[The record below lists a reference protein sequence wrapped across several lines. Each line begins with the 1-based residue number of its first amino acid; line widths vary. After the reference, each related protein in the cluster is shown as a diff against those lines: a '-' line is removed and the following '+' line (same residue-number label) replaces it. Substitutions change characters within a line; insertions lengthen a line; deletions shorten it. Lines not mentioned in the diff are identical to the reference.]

1 MLPRL
6 ALVTLL
12 AVGGFSQSVSNVRK
26 SFETPPDDARI
37 MMRWWWFGSAV
48 SKPELERELRTM
60 KEGGIGGVEVQPVY
74 PLVLDDPEAG
84 VRNLPYLSDE
94 FIDALRFA
102 SQKARELGLRMD
114 ITLGSGWP
122 YGGPHVPIT
131 EAAGRLRCDRVNV
144 PADST
149 SIALPS
155 LENGEKLIAA
165 FLARGDGR
173 TFAPDGLQRLD
184 QIDDGR
190 VQLPRKRAGQHTV
203 LFFISSRT
211 GQQVKRPAVNA
222 EGYVLDHYDRGA
234 IEHHLKIA
242 GDRLMQ
248 AFGENPPYA
257 VFSDSLEVYGSDWTP
272 DLLEQ
277 FQKRRGYDLIP
288 LLPALVGDIGKETE
302 DVRCDWGKTLT
313 ELAEERYLT
322 PIREWAQR
330 HGTRFRSQSY
340 GIPPVIL
347 SSNALVDLPEGE
359 GSQWRGFSATRWA
372 SSASHLYGRP
382 VTSSETWTWLHSPV
396 FRATPLDM
404 KAEADL
410 HFLQGINQ
418 LVGHGWPY
426 SPPSAGEPGWRFY
439 AAAVFNNH
447 NPWWI
452 AMPDIAKYLQ
462 RISYVL
468 RQGKPANDVALYLPT
483 EDAWAQFTVGKDS
496 VNQAMAALLGPDL
509 IPKILDAGFN
519 FDFIDDRA
527 IEKIGIP
534 YPVLVLPAFKRMP
547 KATIQKLEEFRKRG
561 GIVVDA
567 AHIGDLARRYTPDF
581 ATGDPA
587 IGFIHRKLEDREVYF
602 VVNTG
607 NQPVNTT
614 AHVRLQNRDGNWQ
627 CYWLDP
633 LTGTSTAAPGGD
645 QVNLNFAPYES
656 RVLVIFRLDG
666 FFDSNTPKR
675 PEETFDISSD
685 WKVEFPALK
694 RTVDMHQLRS
704 WTDDDA
710 MKLFSGQAVYEK
722 IVSIPG
728 SMTET
733 HRKVLLN
740 FGEGT
745 PVPPAG
751 RPGPGMRAWLESP
764 VHEAAVVYVNN
775 QRAGAVW
782 APPYEI
788 DVTNFVKF
796 GSNTIRIEVG
806 NLAINELAGQSL
818 PDYKL
823 LNLRYG
829 ARFQAQDMENL
840 RPLPSGLLGPIRLI
854 AR

>member
-1 MLPRL
+1 MLPRIV

-12 AVGGFSQSVSNVRK
+12 AVGGCAQTLASLRK
-26 SFETPPDDARI
+26 AFEAPPDDARI

-122 YGGPHVPIT
+122 YGGPHVPIS
-131 EAAGRLRCDRVNV
+131 EAAGRLRVDRVPV

-173 TFAPDGLQRLD
+173 TFAADGLQRVD
-184 QIDDGR
+184 AIDGAR
-190 VQLPRKRAGQHTV
+190 LQLPRKRTGQHTL

-222 EGYVLDHYDRGA
+222 EGYVLDHYDRAA
-234 IEHHLKIA
+234 IEHHLKVV
-242 GDRLMQ
+242 GERLMQ
-248 AFGENPPYA
+248 AFGPNPPYA

-272 DLLEQ
+272 DLLDQ
-277 FQKRRGYDLIP
+277 FKKRRGYDLTP

-322 PIREWAQR
+322 PIHEWAQR

-439 AAAVFNNH
+439 AAAVFNSH

-452 AMPDIAKYLQ
+452 AMPDIAKYMQ
-462 RISYVL
+462 RISFVL

-483 EDAWAQFTVGKDS
+483 EDAWAQFTIGKDS
-496 VNQAMAALLGPDL
+496 VNQAMGALLGPDL

-527 IEKIGIP
+527 IEKVGVP
-534 YPVLVLPAFKRMP
+534 YPVLVLPAVKRMP
-547 KATIQKLEEFRKRG
+547 KATVEKLEEFRKRG

-567 AHIGDLARRYTPDF
+567 AHIGDLAKLYTPDF
-581 ATGDPA
+581 ATGNPA
-587 IGFIHRKLEDREVYF
+587 IGFIHRKLEDGEVYF

-614 AHVRLQNRDGNWQ
+614 AHVRVPSREGNWA

-633 LTGTSTAAPGGD
+633 LSGGTAAADGN
-645 QVNLNFAPYES
+645 VSLNFAPYES
-656 RVLVIFRLDG
+656 RVLVFFRQDGFLDG
-666 FFDSNTPKR
+666 IFTKP
-675 PEETFDISSD
+675 PEKTIDISSD
-685 WKVEFPALK
+685 WKVEFPSLRKSFDMKQLQSWSDPYFSGRADYTK
-694 RTVDMHQLRS
+694 TVDTH
-704 WTDDDA
+704 D
-710 MKLFSGQAVYEK
+710 F
-722 IVSIPG
+722 G
-728 SMTET
+728 S
-733 HRKVLLN
+733 RRVFLN

-745 PVPPAG
+745 PVTPTI

-764 VHEAAVVYVNN
+764 VHEAAVVYINE

-788 DVTNFVKF
+788 EVTNLLRP
-796 GSNTIRIEVG
+796 GLNTIRFEVG
-806 NLAINELAGQSL
+806 NLAINEMAGQSL

-829 ARFQAQDMENL
+829 VRFQAQDMENL
-840 RPLPSGLLGPIRLI
+840 KPLPSGLLGPIRLI

>member
-1 MLPRL
+1 
-6 ALVTLL
+6 
-12 AVGGFSQSVSNVRK
+12 
-26 SFETPPDDARI
+26 
-37 MMRWWWFGSAV
+37 
-48 SKPELERELRTM
+48 
-60 KEGGIGGVEVQPVY
+60 
-74 PLVLDDPEAG
+74 
-84 VRNLPYLSDE
+84 
-94 FIDALRFA
+94 
-102 SQKARELGLRMD
+102 
-114 ITLGSGWP
+114 
-122 YGGPHVPIT
+122 
-131 EAAGRLRCDRVNV
+131 
-144 PADST
+144 
-149 SIALPS
+149 
-155 LENGEKLIAA
+155 
-165 FLARGDGR
+165 
-173 TFAPDGLQRLD
+173 
-184 QIDDGR
+184 
-190 VQLPRKRAGQHTV
+190 V

-222 EGYVLDHYDRGA
+222 EGYVLDHYDRAA
-234 IEHHLKIA
+234 IEHHLKVV

-257 VFSDSLEVYGSDWTP
+257 VFSDSLEVYGSDWTA

-277 FQKRRGYDLIP
+277 FRKRRGYDLTP

-439 AAAVFNNH
+439 AAAVFNDH

-462 RISYVL
+462 RISFVL

-483 EDAWAQFTVGKDS
+483 EDAWAQFTIGKDS
-496 VNQAMAALLGPDL
+496 VNQAMGALLGPDL
-509 IPKILDAGFN
+509 IPQILDAGFN

-527 IEKIGIP
+527 IEKVGVP
-534 YPVLVLPAFKRMP
+534 YPVLVLPPFKRMP
-547 KATIQKLEEFRKRG
+547 KATIQKLEKFRKHG

-567 AHIGDLARRYTPDF
+567 AHIGDLPKLYPPDF
-581 ATGDPA
+581 ATDNPA
-587 IGFIHRKLEDREVYF
+587 IGFIHRKLEDGDLYF

-607 NQPVNTT
+607 NQPVRAT
-614 AHVRLQNRDGNWQ
+614 ARVRVEKGHVGEWWN
-627 CYWLDP
+627 P
-633 LTGTSTAAPGGD
+633 LTGRFSSAGGSTVD
-645 QVNLNFAPYES
+645 LNLAPYES
-656 RVLVIFRLDG
+656 RVMVFSEDAGSDHRGGDV
-666 FFDSNTPKR
+666 
-675 PEETFDISSD
+675 EEGSEIISD

-694 RTVDMHQLRS
+694 RSVEMNQLSS
-704 WTDDDA
+704 WSDDEA
-710 MKLFSGQAVYEK
+710 TKFFSGQAVYEK
-722 IVSIPG
+722 TIALTPLLAQ
-728 SMTET
+728 
-733 HRKVLLN
+733 RNLFLN
-740 FGEGT
+740 FGEGS
-745 PVPPAG
+745 PVSPAN

-764 VHEAAVVYVNN
+764 VHEAAVVYING

-782 APPYEI
+782 APPYEVE
-788 DVTNFVKF
+788 VTKLLRP
-796 GSNTIRIEVG
+796 GTNTIRVEVG

-829 ARFQAQDMENL
+829 VRFQAQDMENL
-840 RPLPSGLLGPIRLI
+840 KPLPSGLLGPIRLI
-854 AR
+854 SR